1 VHVTT
6 CHPSGES
13 LTVSNSIIDVRVVEA
28 GRGARW
34 WVEGWRIFTS
44 NIWTWIGVMVI
55 FLIIS
60 MLIAV
65 VPYVGDV
72 GHSLLAPV
80 FIGGLMVGCHAIDRG
95 QPLKVAHLFEGFQ
108 GVHFVPL
115 LIIGALNIALT
126 LLITVIL
133 GGGLM
138 AGSMFDMM
146 RSGGD
151 DPFAALSQS
160 ATRMGFTG
168 LLALLAALVIAAIMW
183 SLNWLAPALVVLRG
197 ATAVEAMKA
206 SFIACWRD
214 WAPFLVY
221 SLVAVAVVGLVFA
234 AFAALA
240 LTFGISAF
248 TTGSGIAALVGL
260 VIVFGIVV
268 ALTMLVV
275 GPTVFGTAYA
285 SYKDAVADAP
295 DGGVTNAAYR

>member
-1 VHVTT
+1 M
-6 CHPSGES
+6 SS
-13 LTVSNSIIDVRVVEA
+13 SIIDVRVVEA

-34 WVEGWRIFTS
+34 WVEGWHMFTS
-44 NIWTWIGVMVI
+44 NIWTWIGIMLT

-60 MLIAV
+60 VLIAW

-80 FIGGLMVGCHAIDRG
+80 LIGGLMAGCHAIDRG

-115 LIIGALNIALT
+115 LIIGAIDIALT
-126 LLITVIL
+126 LLINVII
-133 GGGLM
+133 GAGVVGLSM
-138 AGSMFDMM
+138 TEVLSAGST
-146 RSGGD
+146 
-151 DPFAALSQS
+151 DPFAAFSNS
-160 ATRMGFTG
+160 ATRMGLTG
-168 LLALLAALVIAAIMW
+168 LLAMLAALVIAAIMW

-206 SFIACWRD
+206 SFISCWRN

-221 SLVAVAVVGLVFA
+221 GLVAVAVVGLVFA

-240 LTFGISAF
+240 AGFGISAF
-248 TTGSGIAALVGL
+248 TTGSGIAALIGL
-260 VIVFGIVV
+260 AIVFGIVV

-275 GPTVFGTAYA
+275 GPTIFGTTYA
-285 SYKDAVADAP
+285 SYKDTVSEAP
-295 DGGVTNAAYR
+295 GDGTRPALR

>member
-1 VHVTT
+1 M
-6 CHPSGES
+6 SS
-13 LTVSNSIIDVRVVEA
+13 SSIDLRVVEA

-34 WVEGWRIFTS
+34 WVEGWHTFTS
-44 NIWTWIGVMVI
+44 NLWTWIGLMII

-60 MLIAV
+60 MLISW

-95 QPLKVAHLFEGFQ
+95 RPLKVAHLFEGFQ

-115 LIIGALNIALT
+115 LIIGAINIALT
-126 LLITVIL
+126 LLIYLIISAGFVGVSMMDML
-133 GGGLM
+133 RAGGG
-138 AGSMFDMM
+138 
-146 RSGGD
+146 
-151 DPFAALSQS
+151 DPLAAFSTS

-168 LLALLAALVIAAIMW
+168 LLAIMAVLVIAAIMW

-206 SFIACWRD
+206 SFTVCWRN

-221 SLVAVAVVGLVFA
+221 SLVAVAVVGLVLA

-240 LTFGISAF
+240 LSFGISAF
-248 TTGSGIAALVGL
+248 TTGGGIAGL
-260 VIVFGIVV
+260 FVLLIVFGIVV
-268 ALTMLVV
+268 MLTMLFV
-275 GPTVFGTAYA
+275 GPTVFGTTYA
-285 SYKDAVADAP
+285 SYKDTVAGESGEVGIEHSAV
-295 DGGVTNAAYR
+295 R

>member
-1 VHVTT
+1 M
-6 CHPSGES
+6 
-13 LTVSNSIIDVRVVEA
+13 SNSSIDVRVVEA

-34 WVEGWRIFTS
+34 WVEGWHTFTS
-44 NIWTWIGVMVI
+44 NLWTWIGIMII

-60 MLIAV
+60 MLIAW

-126 LLITVIL
+126 LLMYGII
-133 GGGLM
+133 G
-138 AGSMFDMM
+138 AGIVGVSMTDML
-146 RSGGD
+146 RSSGA
-151 DPFAALSQS
+151 DPFAAFSSS
-160 ATRMGFTG
+160 AMRMGLTG
-168 LLALLAALVIAAIMW
+168 LLALLAVLVIAAIMW

-206 SFIACWRD
+206 SFIACWRN

-221 SLVAVAVVGLVFA
+221 GLVAVAVAGLVFA
-234 AFAALA
+234 VFAALA

-248 TTGSGIAALVGL
+248 TTDSGIAALIGL

-275 GPTVFGTAYA
+275 GPTVFGTTYA
-285 SYKDAVADAP
+285 SYRDTVADAP
-295 DGGVTNAAYR
+295 GGDVTNPAYR

>member
-1 VHVTT
+1 
-6 CHPSGES
+6 
-13 LTVSNSIIDVRVVEA
+13 
-28 GRGARW
+28 
-34 WVEGWRIFTS
+34 
-44 NIWTWIGVMVI
+44 
-55 FLIIS
+55 
-60 MLIAV
+60 
-65 VPYVGDV
+65 
-72 GHSLLAPV
+72 
-80 FIGGLMVGCHAIDRG
+80 
-95 QPLKVAHLFEGFQ
+95 VAHLFEGFQ

-115 LIIGALNIALT
+115 LIIGAINIALT
-126 LLITVIL
+126 LLMFGIISAGIV
-133 GGGLM
+133 G
-138 AGSMFDMM
+138 GSMTDML
-146 RSGGD
+146 RSSGA
-151 DPFAALSQS
+151 DPFAAFSSS
-160 ATRMGFTG
+160 ATRMGLTG
-168 LLALLAALVIAAIMW
+168 LLALLAVLVIAAIMW

-206 SFIACWRD
+206 SFIACWRN

-221 SLVAVAVVGLVFA
+221 GLVAVAVAGLVFA

-295 DGGVTNAAYR
+295 DGGVTNPAYR